1 MVHSAANLNGL
12 GTLDMTSL
20 FEIISGRMAVE
31 EEEEE
36 EEEKK
41 EEK

>member
-1 MVHSAANLNGL
+1 
-12 GTLDMTSL
+12 MTSL